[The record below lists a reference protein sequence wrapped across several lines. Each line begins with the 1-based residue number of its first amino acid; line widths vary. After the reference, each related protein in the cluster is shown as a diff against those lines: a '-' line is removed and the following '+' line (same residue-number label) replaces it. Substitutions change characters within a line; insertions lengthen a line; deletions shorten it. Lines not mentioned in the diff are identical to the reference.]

1 MVRSDFIQ
9 SVVNRFYLMTEC
21 TTINYTTVDCL
32 LDIMAEVFAQG
43 LKDDGKVTLKNII
56 VAEATQ
62 TPKRKGYDPYHDK
75 QIEFTPRK
83 KVRVKIGKKIK
94 QIINS

>member
-1 MVRSDFIQ
+1 MVRNDFLH
-9 SVVNRFYLMTEC
+9 SVVDRYYLTTEC
-21 TTINYTTVDCL
+21 TTINYTTVDYL
-32 LDIMAEVFAQG
+32 IDVMADVFAQG

-56 VAEATQ
+56 VAEAIQ